1 MDCEKFESALMDELY
16 GELDELTS
24 AAAKRHVSGCARCSA
39 LLGGLRA
46 TRRVAAL
53 PRVEPP
59 ADLEQ
64 RILAAA
70 AAATPKAVP
79 LRGRLARAVSLAG
92 SWAMRPQTAMAAVF
106 LVMIGTSVLLLRGKS
121 SRAPASAEMTV
132 TEEGTPAPA
141 APPAAVAAA
150 APASSA
156 APEPYAAARAER
168 SSALLPP
175 PSPTSAGGGA
185 SDFAFAPAAD
195 APDDSR
201 MRAPAKS
208 MMAKG
213 EDGLGAVALNA
224 PARGAAAGAM
234 PAFAP
239 PPPPAPGSPAPV
251 AAAAPRVGG
260 VEGAG
265 GPFAAAPME
274 ATAPAAQASAAPPGD
289 PSDELWA
296 ARTARDAAARQGR
309 ACPSG
314 PRFDDVASRAPGTQQ
329 GWDALYE
336 GALCYESLGEF
347 GSARTRLGTLL
358 GVPSYRDRARATLDR
373 INKEQG
379 RGAAAAAHAAPRA
392 APAAP
397 ASPPA
402 TDADQH

>member
-24 AAAKRHVSGCARCSA
+24 AAAKRHVSGCSRCAA

-46 TRRVAAL
+46 TRRVATL

-64 RILAAA
+64 RILDAA
-70 AAATPKAVP
+70 AAATPKVVP
-79 LRGRLARAVSLAG
+79 LRGRVARAVSLAG

-141 APPAAVAAA
+141 APSAVVAAA
-150 APASSA
+150 APLSSA
-156 APEPYAAARAER
+156 APEAYVATRERAVAAAPA
-168 SSALLPP
+168 
-175 PSPTSAGGGA
+175 PTAM
-185 SDFAFAPAAD
+185 FAQAPAAD
-195 APDDSR
+195 AVDDR
-201 MRAPAKS
+201 RPAKS
-208 MMAKG
+208 SAAKG

-224 PARGAAAGAM
+224 PSRGAGGGAM
-234 PAFAP
+234 AAPPAAAP
-239 PPPPAPGSPAPV
+239 PPYPAPV
-251 AAAAPRVGG
+251 VN
-260 VEGAG
+260 GA
-265 GPFAAAPME
+265 FASGSE
-274 ATAPAAQASAAPPGD
+274 AEMRPAAQAASPADPG
-289 PSDELWA
+289 DELWA
-296 ARTARDAAARQGR
+296 ARAARDAAARQGR
-309 ACPSG
+309 PCPSG
-314 PRFDDVASRAPGTQQ
+314 ARFDDVASRAPGTQS

-358 GVPSYRDRARATLDR
+358 GVPSYRDRARYTLDR
-373 INKEQG
+373 INKEQQG
-379 RGAAAAAHAAPRA
+379 GSANAARAAAPKA

-397 ASPPA
+397 AAPAPPPA
-402 TDADQH
+402 AAPASPDTFH

>member
-24 AAAKRHVSGCARCSA
+24 AAAKRHVSGCARCAA

-64 RILAAA
+64 RILDAA
-70 AAATPKAVP
+70 AAATPRVVP

-141 APPAAVAAA
+141 APSAAVAVAE
-150 APASSA
+150 PASSA
-156 APEPYAAARAER
+156 APAPESYVASRAEKV
-168 SSALLPP
+168 AA
-175 PSPTSAGGGA
+175 SPGA
-185 SDFAFAPAAD
+185 APTVAFAQPPTAD
-195 APDDSR
+195 AVDDSR
-201 MRAPAKS
+201 TRSPAKS
-208 MMAKG
+208 VAKG

-224 PARGAAAGAM
+224 PSRGATGGGMAGAT
-234 PAFAP
+234 PAGP
-239 PPPPAPGSPAPV
+239 PPSPAPV
-251 AAAAPRVGG
+251 AAGGMPGGSYASAP
-260 VEGAG
+260 
-265 GPFAAAPME
+265 E
-274 ATAPAAQASAAPPGD
+274 AEMAPAAQAAPAPPAD

-309 ACPSG
+309 PCPSG
-314 PRFDDVASRAPGTQQ
+314 PRFDDVASRAPGSQP
-329 GWDALYE
+329 GWDALFE

-358 GVPSYRDRARATLDR
+358 GVPSYRDRARYTLDR
-373 INKEQG
+373 INKEQQG
-379 RGAAAAAHAAPRA
+379 GSASAARAAPKA
-392 APAAP
+392 APAAPVAPAAP
-397 ASPPA
+397 ASPPSS
-402 TDADQH
+402 DAVH

>member
-24 AAAKRHVSGCARCSA
+24 AAAKRHVSGCARCAA

-64 RILAAA
+64 RILDAA

-150 APASSA
+150 EPLASA
-156 APEPYAAARAER
+156 APPELYPLRAER
-168 SSALLPP
+168 A
-175 PSPTSAGGGA
+175 
-185 SDFAFAPAAD
+185 APAAPTTGWYAVPPTAGD
-195 APDDSR
+195 APDDNRLRS
-201 MRAPAKS
+201 PAKTA
-208 MMAKG
+208 AKG
-213 EDGLGAVALNA
+213 EDGLGSVALNGVARGNAGGGMAAA
-224 PARGAAAGAM
+224 PA
-234 PAFAP
+234 
-239 PPPPAPGSPAPV
+239 V
-251 AAAAPRVGG
+251 AAAPLPASPPPIA
-260 VEGAG
+260 AG
-265 GPFAAAPME
+265 GPGVAFATAPE
-274 ATAPAAQASAAPPGD
+274 AEMAPAAQAASGPPAD

-309 ACPSG
+309 PCPSG
-314 PRFDDVASRAPGTQQ
+314 ARFDDVASRAPGSQP
-329 GWDALYE
+329 GWDALFE
-336 GALCYESLGEF
+336 GALCYESLREF

-358 GVPSYRDRARATLDR
+358 GVPSYRDRARYTLDR
-373 INKEQG
+373 INKEQQG
-379 RGAAAAAHAAPRA
+379 GSAGARAASPKAAPAAAA

-397 ASPPA
+397 AGAPASPPA
-402 TDADQH
+402 SDAAQH